1 MDKHISHKT
10 MQLRQ
15 YFEQSADRYP
25 DNIALICDNVSLTY
39 MELETCSN
47 QLAHYLIS
55 QGITN
60 KHSVGLFLE
69 RSLESY
75 VSLLAVLKTGAAYVP
90 IEVEYPDE
98 RVNHILSDMPFHSVI
113 TSTPQF
119 SRNAIQFPD
128 TIIIDELKDALL
140 QQPATRPELTINDS
154 DQLCYVIYTSGSTG
168 KPKGVE
174 ITQSNI
180 CHYVAVASTLY
191 EMTPQDNVYQGF
203 SLAFDASLEELWM
216 AFANGA
222 SLVACLPKDIRSGL
236 GLVDFLK
243 HHKISFFSTVP
254 TLLATLDGN
263 LPDLRLLILG
273 GEACNANLIKR
284 WCRPGLRIMN
294 TYGPTEATVIATYA
308 DCYHDKPV
316 TIGKPLPGYSVV
328 LLDEHLQTVADGQQ
342 GELCIGGNGLARAYV
357 NRPDITA
364 QKFIT
369 NPADSSQRLYR
380 TGDLA
385 MINSN
390 GDIQFLGRVDD
401 QIKLRGFRIEL
412 NEIEEVI
419 MEYPAISQAI
429 VSLQELDSPAL
440 VAYLLVDNPSIFDL
454 NEFKNFLHK
463 KIPYYMVPAHF
474 QLIDAFPLLS
484 SGKVNRKALPKL
496 EITRDTENCILP
508 DTKLEQDIAN
518 IWQEEFKCQTI
529 SVEADFFYDLGG
541 HSLLAAKI
549 VSSLRKIQ
557 GLQQLSILDLY
568 NNPTIRSLAKKLETA
583 ATYHKFDVE
592 KEKNNTGKLKHW
604 LCGMGQFIGC
614 LLQYAI
620 NAWQLLVIVLC
631 YNWIARENASAL
643 EIVITCLGLFLG
655 LPIISMLVTIAAKWL
670 LVGRIKPGKYKLW
683 GWFYLRFWL
692 VDRLQSNVFC
702 PKHLIGSPLIN
713 LYYRLLGA
721 KIGKNCFI
729 GTASVA
735 VHDSLTI
742 GDNSSIGYD
751 SRLLSYIV
759 EDGWLKIG
767 TITIGENCFIG
778 ARTVVSINTIIND
791 NGVLDDMSMLPGYTE
806 IPANQFYCG
815 SPARPSIAPVEH
827 ATRQIKNRDT
837 TSSARNFLFGVLH
850 YLCLV
855 FIMIVHYGCF
865 YPAIVLASGFH
876 EQTHF
881 FLTAFIGIP
890 LGAILYLTL
899 HYSCII
905 ACKKLLLN
913 KVEPGIYSIKSLY
926 YLRQWIVVKML
937 DDDAVF
943 VMADSLFLPHF
954 MRLLGAKLGRHVEM
968 GEAPHVIPDLITI
981 LDEGFTASSV
991 AFAWPNIFQGSIR
1004 FAPVQVGKRGF
1015 LGNVSF
1021 LPIGAH
1027 IGEGGLLGCLS
1038 TTPPNN
1044 KAADIHSS
1052 WLGSPAVF
1060 LPKRELVTG
1069 FTDCEKYT
1077 PSQRT
1082 YNIRLGIESV
1092 RIIAPTA
1099 FKLFELFSLLAVLDM
1114 LLDNYSLLT
1123 TSLVLPIAEL
1133 LIVCGIVGIV
1143 VMLKWMILGKL
1154 KPATKPIW
1162 DIFIRKLDL
1171 IEYMFSYYINTN
1183 FTNMVLGTPFVSIL
1197 FRCLGAKIGKQVYIE
1212 TTQFAEFDLISIA
1225 DNVCINAE
1233 TLIDTHLYEDRIFKM
1248 STIDIHEGCN
1258 IGIGSII
1265 LYDTVMEKNSSL
1277 GNLSLLMK
1285 GETLPANTS
1294 WQGAPAQP
1302 IQTGHTQD
1310 INMEAK
1316 NRTTTDSLIVEIS

>member
-1 MDKHISHKT
+1 MDKHYYHNA

-15 YFEQSADRYP
+15 YFEHSVDQYP
-25 DNIALICDNVSLTY
+25 DNIALVCENVSLQY
-39 MELETCSN
+39 QELEQRAN

-55 QGITN
+55 QGVST

-75 VSLLAVLKTGAAYVP
+75 ISLLAILKTGAAYVP
-90 IEVEYPDE
+90 IEVEYPDA
-98 RVNHILSDMPFHSVI
+98 RVNHILSDMSYHSVI
-113 TSTPQF
+113 TSSSQY

-128 TIIIDELKDALL
+128 TIIIDDIKEKLAHL
-140 QQPATRPELTINDS
+140 PITRPELTATDA

-174 ITQSNI
+174 ISHANI
-180 CHYVAVASTLY
+180 CHYVSVASTLY
-191 EMTPQDNVYQGF
+191 EMVPQDKVYQGF

-222 SLVACLPKDIRSGL
+222 TLVACLPKEVRSGL
-236 GLVDFLK
+236 GLVDFLRV
-243 HHKISFFSTVP
+243 HKISFFSTVP
-254 TLLATLDGN
+254 TLLAILDGD
-263 LPDLRLLILG
+263 LPDLRLLVLG
-273 GEACNANLIKR
+273 GEACNANLVKR
-284 WCRPGLRIMN
+284 WCRTGLRIMN

-308 DCYHDKPV
+308 DCYNDKPV
-316 TIGKPLPGYSVV
+316 TIGKPLPGYSVI
-328 LLDEHLQTVADGQQ
+328 LLDENLQPVADGQQ
-342 GELCIGGNGLARAYV
+342 GELCIGGQGLARGYV
-357 NRPDITA
+357 NRPDATA
-364 QKFIT
+364 QKFISHPGDT
-369 NPADSSQRLYR
+369 NQRLYR

-385 MINSN
+385 VINSN
-390 GDIQFLGRVDD
+390 GDIQFAGRVDD

-419 MEYPAISQAI
+419 MEYPAISQAV
-429 VSLQELDSPAL
+429 VSLQELDNPTL
-440 VAYLLVDNPSIFDL
+440 VAYLLVDNPSLFDS
-454 NEFKNFLHK
+454 NEFRNFLHK
-463 KIPYYMVPAHF
+463 KLPYYMVPPLF
-474 QLIDAFPLLS
+474 QLVDAFPLLA
-484 SGKVNRKALPKL
+484 SGKVDRKALPKL
-496 EITRDTENCILP
+496 EMQPDTDECILP
-508 DTKLEQDIAN
+508 DTQMEQDIAE
-518 IWQEEFKCQTI
+518 IWQREFKGQTI

-541 HSLLAAKI
+541 HSLSAAKI
-549 VSSLRKIQ
+549 VSNLRKIN

-568 NNPTIRSLAKKLETA
+568 NNPTIRSLAKKMEVADTRQI
-583 ATYHKFDVE
+583 FE
-592 KEKNNTGKLKHW
+592 EEREKNKTGKLKHAF
-604 LCGMGQFIGC
+604 CATGQFIGC
-614 LLQYAI
+614 LFQYAI
-620 NAWQLLVIVLC
+620 NAWQLLIIVLC
-631 YNWIARENASAL
+631 YNWISRENASAL
-643 EIVITCLGLFLG
+643 EILVTCLGLFLG
-655 LPIISMLVTIAAKWL
+655 LPVISMLVTIAAKWL

-683 GWFYLRFWL
+683 GWFYLRWWL

-759 EDGWLKIG
+759 EDGWLIIG
-767 TITIGENCFIG
+767 TITIGKNCFIG
-778 ARTVVSINTIIND
+778 ARTVVSIDTVIND
-791 NGVLDDMSMLPGYTE
+791 NSVLDDMSMLPRYGE
-806 IPANQFYCG
+806 IPPNQFYCG
-815 SPARPSIAPVEH
+815 SPACPSVAPAAHV
-827 ATRQIKNRDT
+827 TKQIKNHDT
-837 TSSARNFLFGVLH
+837 TSVIKNFLFGILH
-850 YLCLV
+850 YFCLV

-865 YPAIVLASGFH
+865 YPAIILISGFH

-881 FLTAFIGIP
+881 LLTIFVGVP
-890 LGAILYLTL
+890 LGALLYLTL
-899 HYSCII
+899 HYTCII

-913 KVEPGIYSIKSLY
+913 KVEPGIYSIKSVY

-981 LDEGFTASSV
+981 LDEGFSASSV
-991 AFAWPNIFQGSIR
+991 AFAWPNIFQGAIR

-1021 LPIGAH
+1021 LPIGAS
-1027 IGEGGLLGCLS
+1027 IGDGGLLGCLS
-1038 TTPPNN
+1038 TTPPDNR
-1044 KAADIHSS
+1044 AADMHSS

-1060 LPKRELVTG
+1060 LPNRELVTG
-1069 FTDCEKYT
+1069 FSDREKYT
-1077 PSQRT
+1077 PSQLT
-1082 YNIRLGIESV
+1082 YNIRLGIEFV
-1092 RIIAPTA
+1092 RIVAPTA
-1099 FKLFELFSLLAVLDM
+1099 LKLVELFSLLAVLDI

-1123 TSLVLPIAEL
+1123 TSFFLPIAEL
-1133 LIVCGIVGIV
+1133 LIVCGAVGIV

-1171 IEYMFSYYINTN
+1171 IEYMFSYYVNTN
-1183 FTNMVLGTPFVSIL
+1183 FTNMVLGTPFASVL

-1212 TTQFAEFDLISIA
+1212 TTQFAEFDLITIG
-1225 DNVCINAE
+1225 DNACINAE

-1248 STIDIHEGCN
+1248 STINIQEGCN
-1258 IGIGSII
+1258 VGVGSII
-1265 LYDTVMEKNSSL
+1265 LYDTIMEKNSSL

-1285 GETLPANTS
+1285 GETLPTNTN

-1302 IQTGHTQD
+1302 ILTGYAQNR
-1310 INMEAK
+1310 NMETQ
-1316 NRTTTDSLIVEIS
+1316 NHSINDSLIVDIR